1 MYAKL
6 LQKPLF
12 LFRFTTIGDHLK
24 LGDYERRKLLVFNQL
39 NFLGILSGIAV
50 TLAGLFDEQD
60 LPFIATVV
68 AFAPVVISATVLYLN
83 FLQKYE
89 AARLVYFIL
98 YPLITSMVYGAGLD
112 VGLELFF
119 VLYAVLGV
127 FYMQKPS
134 NAIITFAFSATCY
147 VFVFVLDHGYVYE
160 LRKASYAFYFFNH
173 VLALVFLFFALFWS
187 KKENLGYQ
195 LSILN
200 KNEELNASNE
210 EKELQRR
217 EIETKA
223 EQLTELNTVKNKLF
237 SVIAHDLK
245 GPLYAQRNLIRGM
258 HQFDMPAEEIKM
270 LIPDILSDMNYTV
283 SLMDNLLQ
291 WAKSQ
296 MESER
301 AVPQAIDLS
310 ELINNVT
317 SLLRLQAKSK
327 EIYLENKLDR
337 PVYVYADKEMLHMVL
352 RNLLSNAIKFT
363 PEKGNIL
370 VHATTSN
377 NLVEISVQDT
387 GVGMTDEVLEKLT
400 HNNYFTTKGTAN
412 EAGTGLGLML
422 CKEFL
427 HKIGSNMKIK
437 SKQGKGSTFSFALPE
452 HN

>member
-12 LFRFTTIGDHLK
+12 LFRFTSIGDHAT

-39 NFLGILSGIAV
+39 NFLGILSGLIV
-50 TLAGLFDEQD
+50 TVAGLFDEQN
-60 LPFIATVV
+60 LPFIATIV
-68 AFAPVVISATVLYLN
+68 AFAPVVISAIVLYLN
-83 FLQKYE
+83 LIQKYE

-119 VLYAVLGV
+119 VLYSVLGV
-127 FYMQKPS
+127 FYMQKPA
-134 NAIITFAFSATCY
+134 NAVITFAFSAVCY
-147 VFVFVLDHGYVYE
+147 VFVFVMDHGYAYE
-160 LRKASYAFYFFNH
+160 LRKAYYAFYFFNH

-195 LSILN
+195 LSILS
-200 KNEELNASNE
+200 KNDELNASNL
-210 EKELQRR
+210 EKELQRK

-258 HQFDMPAEEIKM
+258 HQHDMPAAEIKM

-296 MESER
+296 MESES
-301 AVPQAIDLS
+301 AVPQLVDLS
-310 ELINNVT
+310 ELIDNVT

-327 EIYLENKLDR
+327 EIYLQNKLNR

-363 PEKGNIL
+363 PEKGNIS
-370 VHATTSN
+370 VRATTSN
-377 NLVEISVQDT
+377 QLVEISVADS
-387 GVGMTDEVLEKLT
+387 GVGMTEEVLERLT

-427 HKIGSNMKIK
+427 HKIGSNMKIR
-437 SKQGKGSTFSFALPE
+437 SKHGEGSTFSFALPE